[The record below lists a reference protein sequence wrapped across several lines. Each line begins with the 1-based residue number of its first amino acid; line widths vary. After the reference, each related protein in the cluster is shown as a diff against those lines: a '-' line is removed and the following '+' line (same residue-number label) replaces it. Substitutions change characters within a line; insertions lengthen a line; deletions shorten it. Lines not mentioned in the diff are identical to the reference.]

1 MLTGN
6 GFTGS
11 IAQFNIL
18 EGKPNQTNRQPYT
31 CNSGDN
37 YQPAVVHWNDFA
49 YSSLINSYI
58 HIPSQCDGN
67 IIFHSFV
74 RIFL

>member
-11 IAQFNIL
+11 IAQLNIL
-18 EGKPNQTNRQPYT
+18 EGPPHRTNRQPYT
-31 CNSGDN
+31 CSSGDN
-37 YQPAVVHWNDFA
+37 DQSAVVYWNEFA

-67 IIFHSFV
+67 IIFLCFV
-74 RIFL
+74 KYIL